1 MVFEE
6 STFVLTKAP
15 AKAAAEVTEPVVS
28 DPSKKLDIPQQ
39 PAPSVTVESPLSGK
53 QRKLMP
59 KPCTT
64 GPKLRIWRI

>member
-15 AKAAAEVTEPVVS
+15 AKAAAELTEPGVS

-39 PAPSVTVESPLSGK
+39 PAQTLSA
-53 QRKLMP
+53 KLP
-59 KPCTT
+59 GPGDQKAVIPQPCHFSSD
-64 GPKLRIWRI
+64 